1 MRIVSSP
8 CFSLPPG
15 LPFIYK
21 NKGMGKIAILKAE
34 AHHAAQIAR
43 LLGQLG
49 YPNRPGEVRKKISAL
64 SASEADCIWMAQ
76 FEGKPVGLLAFHLTP
91 LLHAPGNLGR
101 ITALVVDKQFRGKG
115 VGRRLVETA
124 ERWAWKRDCT
134 RIELTSGEQRTQA
147 HQFYQDLGYAVE
159 SKRFIKRKAK

>member
-1 MRIVSSP
+1 MRRVSAP
-8 CFSLPPG
+8 CFSLPSG
-15 LPFIYK
+15 VAFIYI
-21 NKGMGKIAILKAE
+21 NKGMGKIAIQKAE
-34 AHHAAQIAR
+34 AHHAPQIAR

-49 YPNRPGEVRKKISAL
+49 YPNRPGEVREKISAL
-64 SASEADCIWMAQ
+64 SASEADRIWIAQ
-76 FEGKPVGLLAFHLTP
+76 FGGKPVGLLAFHLTP

-101 ITALVVDKQFRGKG
+101 ITALVVDEQFRGKG

-124 ERWAWKRDCT
+124 ERWGWKRNCT
-134 RIELTSGEQRTQA
+134 RIELTSGVERTQA